1 MFKCLPVALLGVV
14 MFSCDSLEAQLFRRF
29 VTPRPPAVQQ
39 AVPNCRTQP
48 ARPYAVQPQAYYR
61 RVQVAPGRFALVPV
75 QPNGATNQFQQQA
88 VAPQQ
93 PTAAPQ
99 QPTAAQQRPTAAFPQ
114 ANSVL
119 VRQAQR
125 APVASP
131 NVVPQTQQRRYRRVT
146 VYNPRTGQRSVRLI
160 PIPPSTLAQQPYVY
174 GQQGAGQ
181 AASNP
186 QVVRGTFITPPQ
198 NAPTQNLPAQTAG
211 IANSSNEIR
220 LDSQVQLTTF
230 EEPPVVLN
238 QPQPA
243 SVIPVSPQ
251 PQPASVIPVS
261 PEPQPAI
268 TPSLDQTDG
277 APAIDTSGQHSVLDF
292 TGDASADSAGEIRL
306 ELDAPAN

>member
-93 PTAAPQ
+93 PTAASL
-99 QPTAAQQRPTAAFPQ
+99 PQ
-114 ANSVL
+114 ANSGA

-211 IANSSNEIR
+211 TANSSNEIR

>member
-93 PTAAPQ
+93 PTAAQQ

-186 QVVRGTFITPPQ
+186 QVVRGTFITQP
-198 NAPTQNLPAQTAG
+198 QNLPAQTAG
-211 IANSSNEIR
+211 TANSSNEIR
-220 LDSQVQLTTF
+220 LDSQVQPTTF

>member
-14 MFSCDSLEAQLFRRF
+14 MFLCGSLEAQLFRRF

-48 ARPYAVQPQAYYR
+48 APTFAVQPQTYYR

-93 PTAAPQ
+93 PTAAQQ
-99 QPTAAQQRPTAAFPQ
+99 QPTAAQQRPTASLPQ
-114 ANSVL
+114 ANSGAVG
-119 VRQAQR
+119 QAQR

-181 AASNP
+181 ASSNP
-186 QVVRGTFITPPQ
+186 QVVTGTFVSPTQ
-198 NAPTQNLPAQTAG
+198 NAQAQNLPAQTAG
-211 IANSSNEIR
+211 TENSSNEIR
-220 LDSQVQLTTF
+220 LDSQVQPTTF

-243 SVIPVSPQ
+243 SVIPVSP
-251 PQPASVIPVS
+251 
-261 PEPQPAI
+261 EPQPAI
-268 TPSLDQTDG
+268 TPSLDPTDE
-277 APAIDTSGQHSVLDF
+277 APAIDTNGQHSVLDF
-292 TGDASADSAGEIRL
+292 TGEASADSVGEIRL